1 MNVLAVDTS
10 TMQLG
15 IGIVSES
22 GYDYAHRWDG
32 IGHSAPLFGRITDA
46 LDAAKLKMHEIDLL
60 AVVNGPGSF
69 TGLRIGLAGVLGWA
83 VGQQLPVQPVDS
95 FAAVRLGLP
104 DELYPVLIAIH
115 SRSDEFYMQYLPAP
129 DDLASEPFV
138 GDVQAVSD
146 IVADECTVC
155 GSGAERFVEIAGNPA
170 RFRLSNSEHR
180 VANMVAVCR
189 EAERLYLIRNN
200 KTGDYVVE
208 PYYMTLSQAELK
220 FKQRGKQV

>member
-22 GYDYAHRWDG
+22 GDAYSHRWDG

-95 FAAVRLGLP
+95 FTAVRIGLP
-104 DELYPVLIAIH
+104 DELYPALIAIH
-115 SRSDEFYMQYLPAP
+115 SRSDEFYMQYLSASDIRAP
-129 DDLASEPFV
+129 ESFV
-138 GDVQAVSD
+138 GDVQAALD
-146 IVADECTVC
+146 IVAEHEKQMT
-155 GSGAERFVEIAGNPA
+155 APAGG
-170 RFRLSNSEHR
+170 
-180 VANMVAVCR
+180 V
-189 EAERLYLIRNN
+189 IRNFLP
-200 KTGDYVVE
+200 KDK
-208 PYYMTLSQAELK
+208 P
-220 FKQRGKQV
+220 